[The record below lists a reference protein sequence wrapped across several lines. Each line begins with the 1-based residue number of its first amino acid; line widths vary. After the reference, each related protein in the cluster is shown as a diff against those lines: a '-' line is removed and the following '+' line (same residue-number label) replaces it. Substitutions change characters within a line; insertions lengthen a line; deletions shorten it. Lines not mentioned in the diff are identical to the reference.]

1 MAENQQRLEQLVF
14 ELNQY
19 QANADVLRSNVEAV
33 EAQINQITI
42 TGVTLDGLSKS
53 KEGQEILIP
62 IGSNSFV
69 FAKLQDVQ
77 KVIVGVGSDVAIES
91 SIEKAQE
98 RLGDRM
104 RELREVS
111 TTLQNQLGS
120 SLQRV
125 EELRAQVQEIYAR
138 IYPHNLYRQD
148 LDFL

>member
-1 MAENQQRLEQLVF
+1 MAENQQRLEQLIF

-19 QANADVLRSNVEAV
+19 QANAEVLRANLEAV

-53 KEGQEILIP
+53 KEDQEILIP

-77 KVIVGVGSDVAIES
+77 KVIIGVGSDVAIES
-91 SIEKAQE
+91 NIENAQE
-98 RLGDRM
+98 RLGNRM

-111 TTLQNQLGS
+111 TTLQNQLRGS
-120 SLQRV
+120 IQKV
-125 EELRAQVQEIYAR
+125 EELRAQVQEIY
-138 IYPHNLYRQD
+138 NKTQQQQ
-148 LDFL
+148 